1 MPFTREQILDVKT
14 IIKETIAELINDDHF
29 ISVVVEKVQAKLD
42 IDSIERKTSNL
53 EDKIN
58 ELQKENTS
66 LKEIVYSLE
75 QNNKQNNIRIFGLPL
90 TDTNVEN
97 DVLSMLKNM
106 QVKCSSKD
114 ISQCYKIK
122 TSSKNKK
129 SQVFVKFINNSV
141 KMDAI
146 RNRKLLKG
154 KGIIINEDLTKY
166 KYNLLKQAQLQ
177 LGKKAVWAFNGL
189 INITVNGIRQTIAN
203 VEDIL
208 KFAALENKNQ

>member
-1 MPFTREQILDVKT
+1 M
-14 IIKETIAELINDDHF
+14 
-29 ISVVVEKVQAKLD
+29 
-42 IDSIERKTSNL
+42 
-53 EDKIN
+53 
-58 ELQKENTS
+58 
-66 LKEIVYSLE
+66 
-75 QNNKQNNIRIFGLPL
+75 
-90 TDTNVEN
+90 
-97 DVLSMLKNM
+97 
-106 QVKCSSKD
+106 
-114 ISQCYKIK
+114 
-122 TSSKNKK
+122 
-129 SQVFVKFINNSV
+129 KFINNSV

>member
-203 VEDIL
+203 VEDIS